1 VVPEGAQVTD
11 FDQRTPGGALL
22 RSALD
27 KVTIPPGRKGQAVL
41 VATKDGAELGA
52 AWLTPRGW
60 TIEANVRA
68 AVRDGRAR
76 DVAVTLGVT
85 W

>member
-1 VVPEGAQVTD
+1 MTGL
-11 FDQRTPGGALL
+11 DQRTPGGALL

-27 KVTIPPGRKGQAVL
+27 KVSIPPGRKGQAVL

-60 TIEANVRA
+60 TIEGNVRA
-68 AVRDGRAR
+68 AVREGRAT
-76 DVAVTLGVT
+76 DVTVTLGVT